1 MHANISLDA
10 QMYVLVLAREGSI
23 HRAAKLL
30 HITQPSLTRKINKI
44 ETELGV
50 RLFQRSPRG
59 LELTQAGR
67 LFIPEAQA
75 SMQHAER
82 AWELARREAEIEAG
96 PLRLGCSPGVHLDL
110 STMLQRWQLRNLDN
124 PRPVLL
130 ESAITIEL

>member
-1 MHANISLDA
+1 W
-10 QMYVLVLAREGSI
+10 
-23 HRAAKLL
+23 
-30 HITQPSLTRKINKI
+30 
-44 ETELGV
+44 
-50 RLFQRSPRG
+50 

-130 ESAITIEL
+130 ESAITIELMERVLKGQLHLAFGISPIDNEELWVHPITREPFCLC